1 MPLET
6 SSEDYAL
13 TVFDIQLL
21 YLPSVNFLEAI
32 QYNELSKEDTE
43 KRFSLLKRTDL
54 SLDFTKLIIKEPL
67 PSSQLPEPSCEDTL
81 TSDHTVM
88 QGERSAFIQHAHE
101 DDPTKPT
108 SQTMTSTG
116 TNTMIKVAL
125 SIANIDCRMTTKEVK
140 EFKHFADKFM
150 QYHRDLEHLVE
161 DEIMKLRH
169 EAQFRRSI
177 NTKTDSG
184 DQQLLSARTSARE
197 YANGKSFPSVV
208 ASSFP
213 SIER

>member
-88 QGERSAFIQHAHE
+88 QGERSAFI
-101 DDPTKPT
+101 
-108 SQTMTSTG
+108 
-116 TNTMIKVAL
+116 
-125 SIANIDCRMTTKEVK
+125 
-140 EFKHFADKFM
+140 
-150 QYHRDLEHLVE
+150 
-161 DEIMKLRH
+161 
-169 EAQFRRSI
+169 
-177 NTKTDSG
+177 
-184 DQQLLSARTSARE
+184 
-197 YANGKSFPSVV
+197 
-208 ASSFP
+208 
-213 SIER
+213 